1 MSEYLRHTADHVSWL
16 MRQTRREIAE
26 TGQLAAR
33 ISHILQR
40 RGQHKG
46 LAGILGPEE
55 VRRAAG
61 LVRPKRAESLEPAP
75 AEPEPAPEQPE
86 SVEPEAHVEQPP
98 TPEPEMPE
106 VGEPEPLKPEAEAE
120 QPLEPEPGVRPEPAL
135 SDVEGARPEPVEGAR
150 PEPVEGPVEGAE
162 EDVIADVEL
171 DIKEAAAE
179 AAAVE
184 AIPTEFFEE
193 ETATEVPDER
203 GDLEEELMP
212 HEEAAG
218 LADVV
223 AEIQVVAPQVEE
235 VRPEAEEAHTEAEE
249 VRPEAEEVRPEPEPA
264 PGAAMPGLAPADDEV
279 PFEAALEPRA
289 LIPRRVEF
297 ARSRDETLFNRAIER
312 LGMGE
317 VRRLREGIEML
328 GHVGGDTAAGVLIS
342 LYRIAPQR
350 WRPEVAHQLVNHTG
364 GGIAAFFCRVL
375 DEMDEP
381 ATVRIAAL
389 RGLFAR
395 DKRLATE
402 YLLKAVG
409 DPSDEV
415 RAAAATYLGWLRDT
429 RALPA
434 LEQLVRDAS
443 QRVAKAALHAT
454 SAIRT

>member
-16 MRQTRREIAE
+16 MRQKRREIAE

-120 QPLEPEPGVRPEPAL
+120 QPLEPEPGVRPEPL
-135 SDVEGARPEPVEGAR
+135 
-150 PEPVEGPVEGAE
+150 EGAE
-162 EDVIADVEL
+162 EGVIADVEL

-223 AEIQVVAPQVEE
+223 AEIQVVAPQVEKA
-235 VRPEAEEAHTEAEE
+235 RPEAEEA
-249 VRPEAEEVRPEPEPA
+249 RPEPEPA
-264 PGAAMPGLAPADDEV
+264 PGAAVPGLAPADDEV

-395 DKRLATE
+395 DKALATE

-415 RAAAATYLGWLRDT
+415 RAAAATYLGWLRDK